1 MPGEK
6 FTDFGDEENRINY
19 LNAKFDDLL
28 QGINNL
34 YGKEL
39 MEELLRRL
47 EKTIA
52 TFHQDVKSLIIGL
65 QPDKI
70 SEQKSKI
77 ISPQLGS
84 KQAAAEVSPAS
95 QADGQE
101 ELNDARSD
109 DSSRRI
115 V

>member
-1 MPGEK
+1 MYDEK
-6 FTDFGDEENRINY
+6 FVDFGDEESRTNY

-28 QGINNL
+28 QGMNNL

-39 MEELLRRL
+39 KEELLTRL

-52 TFHQDVKSLIIGL
+52 TFHQGVKSLIISL

-70 SEQKSKI
+70 SEQESKI

-84 KQAAAEVSPAS
+84 KPVEVEVSTAS
-95 QADGQE
+95 QADGQRG
-101 ELNDARSD
+101 LTDAR
-109 DSSRRI
+109 
-115 V
+115 

>member
-1 MPGEK
+1 MSDEK
-6 FTDFGDEENRINY
+6 FADFGDEESRINY

-47 EKTIA
+47 EKTIS
-52 TFHQDVKSLIIGL
+52 TFHQDVKSLIVGL

-70 SEQKSKI
+70 SGQESKI
-77 ISPQLGS
+77 ISHQLES
-84 KQAAAEVSPAS
+84 KQVAAEVSPAS
-95 QADGQE
+95 QAVVQE
-101 ELNDARSD
+101 EVNND
-109 DSSRRI
+109 SR
-115 V
+115 VSE